1 MNAADMVQGNLA
13 LKLETPA
20 APAFTVVKGGRSG
33 YQPLPVKSART
44 QYAVAAPT
52 PAVALAPVALK
63 ASTIVAV
70 AVAFTLFFV
79 LATSVFSARHAAYAD
94 SVANVTYET
103 VRVQSGD
110 SLWSLA
116 QEHPI
121 DGLSTQETS
130 DMIRSVNHLDRGSLD
145 AGAVLKV
152 PARS

>member
-20 APAFTVVKGGRSG
+20 SPAFTVVKGGRSHF
-33 YQPLPVKSART
+33 QAVATKPVRT
-44 QYAVAAPT
+44 QRAAAV
-52 PAVALAPVALK
+52 LAPVALK
-63 ASTIVAV
+63 ASTIV

-103 VRVQSGD
+103 VRVQPGD

-152 PARS
+152 PTRS

>member
-13 LKLETPA
+13 LKLEAPA

-33 YQPLPVKSART
+33 FQPVAPKPNRT
-44 QYAVAAPT
+44 QHAAVT
-52 PAVALAPVALK
+52 SSPAALK
-63 ASTIVAV
+63 ASTVVAI

-79 LATSVFSARHAAYAD
+79 LATTVFTARHAAYAD

-103 VRVQSGD
+103 VRVQAGD

-116 QEHPI
+116 EEHPV

-130 DMIRSVNHLDRGSLD
+130 DMIRSVNHLEHGSLD
-145 AGAVLKV
+145 AGAHLKV

>member
-1 MNAADMVQGNLA
+1 MNATNMVQGNLA

-33 YQPLPVKSART
+33 FQTLSGKPVRSQCVATASA
-44 QYAVAAPT
+44 
-52 PAVALAPVALK
+52 PAALK
-63 ASTIVAV
+63 ASTIVVLAV
-70 AVAFTLFFV
+70 ALTLFFV
-79 LATSVFSARHAAYAD
+79 LATSIFSARHAAYAE
-94 SVANVTYET
+94 SASNVTYET

-121 DGLSTQETS
+121 EGLSTQETS
-130 DMIRSVNHLDRGSLD
+130 DMIRNVNQLEHGSLD
-145 AGAVLKV
+145 AGAHIKV

>member
-1 MNAADMVQGNLA
+1 MNATDMVQGNLA
-13 LKLETPA
+13 LKLVAPA

-33 YQPLPVKSART
+33 FQTLPGKPVRS
-44 QYAVAAPT
+44 QCVAT
-52 PAVALAPVALK
+52 TSAPVALK
-63 ASTIVAV
+63 ASTIVAL

-79 LATSVFSARHAAYAD
+79 LATSIFSARHAAYAE
-94 SVANVTYET
+94 SVSNVTYET

-121 DGLSTQETS
+121 EGLSTQETS
-130 DMIRSVNHLDRGSLD
+130 DMIRNVNHLEHGSLD
-145 AGAVLKV
+145 AGSHLKV

>member
-1 MNAADMVQGNLA
+1 MNATDMVQGNLA

-33 YQPLPVKSART
+33 FQTLPGKPVRS
-44 QYAVAAPT
+44 QCVAT
-52 PAVALAPVALK
+52 TSAPVALK
-63 ASTIVAV
+63 ASTIVAL

-79 LATSVFSARHAAYAD
+79 LATSIFSARHAAYAE
-94 SVANVTYET
+94 SASNVTYET

-121 DGLSTQETS
+121 EGLSTQETS
-130 DMIRSVNHLDRGSLD
+130 DMIRNVNHLEHGSLD
-145 AGAVLKV
+145 AGAHLKV

>member
-1 MNAADMVQGNLA
+1 MNATEMVQGNLA

-33 YQPLPVKSART
+33 FQALPAKPAHS
-44 QYAVAAPT
+44 QCVAA
-52 PAVALAPVALK
+52 ASAPVALK

-70 AVAFTLFFV
+70 AIALTLFFV
-79 LATSVFSARHAAYAD
+79 LATSIFSARHAAYAE
-94 SVANVTYET
+94 SVSNVTYET
-103 VRVQSGD
+103 VRVQPGD

-121 DGLSTQETS
+121 EGLSTQETS
-130 DMIRSVNHLDRGSLD
+130 DIIRSVNHLEHGSLD
-145 AGAVLKV
+145 AGAHLKV

>member
-1 MNAADMVQGNLA
+1 M
-13 LKLETPA
+13 
-20 APAFTVVKGGRSG
+20 KGGRSHF
-33 YQPLPVKSART
+33 QAVATKPVRT
-44 QYAVAAPT
+44 QRAT
-52 PAVALAPVALK
+52 VALAPVALK

-94 SVANVTYET
+94 SVANVTY
-103 VRVQSGD
+103 D

-116 QEHPI
+116 QEHPV

>member
-1 MNAADMVQGNLA
+1 MIATDMVQGNLA

-33 YQPLPVKSART
+33 FQTLPGKPARC
-44 QYAVAAPT
+44 QRVATAS
-52 PAVALAPVALK
+52 APVALK
-63 ASTIVAV
+63 VSTIVAL
-70 AVAFTLFFV
+70 AVALTLFFV
-79 LATSVFSARHAAYAD
+79 LATSVFSARHAAYAE
-94 SVANVTYET
+94 SASHVTYET

-121 DGLSTQETS
+121 EGLSTQETS
-130 DMIRSVNHLDRGSLD
+130 DMIRNINHLEHGSLD
-145 AGAVLKV
+145 AGAHLKV

>member
-1 MNAADMVQGNLA
+1 MNATDMVQGNLA
-13 LKLETPA
+13 LKYETPVS
-20 APAFTVVKGGRSG
+20 PSFTVVKGGRCG
-33 YQPLPVKSART
+33 FQAMVAGPVRSKH
-44 QYAVAAPT
+44 AVA
-52 PAVALAPVALK
+52 VSAPVALK

-79 LATSVFSARHAAYAD
+79 LSASVFSARHAAYAD

-130 DMIRSVNHLDRGSLD
+130 DVIRSVNHLDRGSLV

>member
-1 MNAADMVQGNLA
+1 MNATNMVQGNLA

-33 YQPLPVKSART
+33 FQTLPGKPVRSQCVATASA
-44 QYAVAAPT
+44 
-52 PAVALAPVALK
+52 PAALK
-63 ASTIVAV
+63 ASTIVVLAV
-70 AVAFTLFFV
+70 ALTLFFV
-79 LATSVFSARHAAYAD
+79 LATSIFSARHAAYAE
-94 SVANVTYET
+94 SASNVTYET

-121 DGLSTQETS
+121 EGLSTQETS
-130 DMIRSVNHLDRGSLD
+130 DMIRNVNQLEHGSLD
-145 AGAVLKV
+145 AGAHIKV

>member
-1 MNAADMVQGNLA
+1 MSATDMVQGNLA

-33 YQPLPVKSART
+33 FQTLPGKPVRS
-44 QYAVAAPT
+44 QCVAT
-52 PAVALAPVALK
+52 TSAPVALK
-63 ASTIVAV
+63 ASTIVAL
-70 AVAFTLFFV
+70 AVALTLFFV
-79 LATSVFSARHAAYAD
+79 LATSIFSARHAAYAE
-94 SVANVTYET
+94 SVSNVTYET

-121 DGLSTQETS
+121 EGLSTQETS
-130 DMIRSVNHLDRGSLD
+130 DMIRNVNHLEHGSLD
-145 AGAVLKV
+145 AGVHLKV

>member
-1 MNAADMVQGNLA
+1 MNATELVQGNLA

-20 APAFTVVKGGRSG
+20 VPAFTVIKGGRSG
-33 YQPLPVKSART
+33 FQAQSAKPACS
-44 QYAVAAPT
+44 QCAA
-52 PAVALAPVALK
+52 AASAPVALK

-70 AVAFTLFFV
+70 AIALTLFFV
-79 LATSVFSARHAAYAD
+79 LATSIFSARHAAYAE
-94 SVANVTYET
+94 SVSNVTYET

-121 DGLSTQETS
+121 EGLSTQETS
-130 DMIRSVNHLDRGSLD
+130 DMIRSVNHLEHGSLD
-145 AGAVLKV
+145 AGAHLKV